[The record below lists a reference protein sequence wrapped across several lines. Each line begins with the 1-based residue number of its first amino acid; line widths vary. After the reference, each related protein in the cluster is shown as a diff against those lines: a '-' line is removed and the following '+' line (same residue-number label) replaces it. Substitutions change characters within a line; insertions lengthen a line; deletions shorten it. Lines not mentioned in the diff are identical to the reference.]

1 MVAIQEMIKYD
12 ADRDREFPHQI
23 MAVPGCEKLYG
34 CIQCGTCS
42 ATCPLSIY
50 MDYTPRQLMAL
61 TRAGFKKE
69 ALSSLSIWLCASC
82 YACTVDCPKEIKIT
96 DIMYALKRRAIQDGV
111 YPKRFPVAVLARE
124 FFKMVSR
131 KGRITEGFLVANM
144 FLRTSWIAALKCWR
158 LGINLL
164 RTGRFTLKSE
174 SMKHP
179 EELAPIF
186 AAAGEPHLPLPQV
199 PPPQQSTTTEPARR
213 N

>member
-1 MVAIQEMIKYD
+1 MKTIKDTIRYD
-12 ADRDREFPHQI
+12 ADRDRDFPAQI

-61 TRAGFKKE
+61 TRAGLKKE
-69 ALSSLSIWLCASC
+69 ALSSKSIWLCSSC

-111 YPKRFPVAVLARE
+111 YPKRFPVPVLARE
-124 FFKMVSR
+124 FFKMVSK
-131 KGRITEGFLVANM
+131 KGRITEGFLVANL
-144 FLRTSWIAALKCWR
+144 FLRTSWFAALKTWR
-158 LGINLL
+158 LAINLL
-164 RTGRFTLKSE
+164 RTGRIAVTME

-179 EELAPIF
+179 EELTPIF
-186 AAAGEPHLPLPQV
+186 AAASEPHLRQTLPQV
-199 PPPQQSTTTEPARR
+199 PPKQ
-213 N
+213 